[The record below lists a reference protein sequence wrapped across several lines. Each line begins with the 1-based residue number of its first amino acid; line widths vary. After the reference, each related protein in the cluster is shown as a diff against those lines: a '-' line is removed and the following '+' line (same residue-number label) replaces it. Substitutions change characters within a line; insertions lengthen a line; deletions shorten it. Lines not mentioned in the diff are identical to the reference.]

1 MELDTSSSPLI
12 SPADVEQ
19 ELLVLFGGD
28 RNKNLVVRVQGA
40 AHSADRSDA
49 FQELLHSLALYNPAA
64 VEAHGVAV
72 EPPDARTITR
82 ALLVIADKK
91 LQHRLFEYILST
103 FGRKLVDPLAEIL
116 DSGKGGPLYA
126 RMQALRSELLDGVQD
141 LRLTQETRSVLE
153 ADLTKF
159 LGDDYLAMLAE
170 HEEQVQRPRVK
181 KLAQEVLH
189 LVGVTFQS
197 AFRRWPEHA
206 EHLGHSISH
215 SFSGTGRIQLGEH
228 PVLIR
233 RRITQ
238 GIAEFLWVETSSD
251 LRGALAQLFAQR
263 AYAGLVGS
271 QEIELA
277 RPVYNEFAE
286 ACWQLV
292 AEYC

>member
-1 MELDTSSSPLI
+1 MELDANSSPLI
-12 SPADVEQ
+12 SPADVEH

-28 RNKNLVVRVQGA
+28 KNSNLVVRVQGA
-40 AHSADRSDA
+40 AQPEDRSDA
-49 FQELLHSLALYNPAA
+49 FQALLQSLALYNPTA
-64 VEAHGVAV
+64 VEAHGVTV
-72 EPPDARTITR
+72 DPPDARTITR

-116 DSGKGGPLYA
+116 DSGRGGPLYA
-126 RMQALRSELLDGVQD
+126 RMKALRSQLLGGVQD
-141 LRLTQETRSVLE
+141 LRLTLETRAMLE
-153 ADLTKF
+153 ADLGKF
-159 LGDDYLAMLAE
+159 LSDDYLAMLAE
-170 HEEQVQRPRVK
+170 HEEQTQRPRVK

-189 LVGVTFQS
+189 LVGVTFQR
-197 AFRRWPEHA
+197 AFQRWPEHA
-206 EHLGHSISH
+206 EHIGHSISRG
-215 SFSGTGRIQLGEH
+215 FVGRIQLGEH

-238 GIAEFLWVETSSD
+238 AIAEFLWVETSSD
-251 LRGALAQLFAQR
+251 LRGAVAQLFGER
-263 AYAGLVGS
+263 AYSGLVGS